1 MSVCVSVFGVVGIIW
16 PSQAHCWHIYGL
28 ILDKFNYFASMQ
40 LVFGGRRSEWALQA
54 YMENMSL
61 SFEREQQKMYAD
73 EQTRLSIS

>member
-1 MSVCVSVFGVVGIIW
+1 
-16 PSQAHCWHIYGL
+16 
-28 ILDKFNYFASMQ
+28 MQ

-61 SFEREQQKMYAD
+61 SFEREQRKICAD